1 MKYCCFVIIISFVLS
16 CNNSQTAVVISQKD
30 SLPNTILS
38 LPDSVNNRVDS
49 TLSAY
54 YSFKSSLVE
63 ADSIGAISCVETLLK
78 TTNHIDF
85 NGVSDSLLRKKLLSN
100 TDSLKKAVQ
109 SAQKIATLAGK
120 RIQLNNITHHFYA
133 LLKNMQYHKTTIFY
147 QKCPMAF
154 NDNQEGYWLSNIAE
168 IENPYLG
175 KKHPTYQSG
184 MLHCG
189 EVVDSILLK

>member
-1 MKYCCFVIIISFVLS
+1 MV
-16 CNNSQTAVVISQKD
+16 NNQKD
-30 SLPNTILS
+30 SLQTVSIT
-38 LPDSVNNRVDS
+38 LPDSVNNSVAS

-54 YSFKSSLVE
+54 YSFKSTLVE
-63 ADSIGAISCVETLLK
+63 ADSLSALSSVETLLK
-78 TTNHIDF
+78 TTNNIEF
-85 NGVSDSLLRKKLLSN
+85 RGVQDSLLRSKLLLN

-109 SAQKIATLAGK
+109 SAQQIATLAGK
-120 RIQLNNITHHFYA
+120 RIQLNNITHHLYA
-133 LLKNMQYHKTTIFY
+133 LLKNMEYHKSTVFY

-154 NDNQEGYWLSNIAE
+154 NDNQEGFWLSNMAE

-189 EVVDSILLK
+189 EIVDSISFK